1 MGDQENTRER
11 IKAAATE
18 IFVERGYDGARMQE
32 IADRAGANKA
42 MIYYYWASKEALFA
56 AILGE
61 NMGHLFKMLG
71 ATFEDEGLDAETVIT
86 RLVHTHLHFLQEHA
100 HLPRLIVREM
110 HSGNPVVE
118 KLIRRNMGKLAQGY
132 IGKFGERIKQLM
144 EAGAIRPM
152 DPRQILMNVVALNLF
167 TFIMQPLLATMW
179 GDDLPDDQQ
188 LLQERERSVV
198 DLLLHGLL
206 PR

>member
-18 IFVERGYDGARMQE
+18 VFVERGYDGARMQE

-71 ATFEDEGLDAETVIT
+71 ATFEDDLLDAETVIT

-100 HLPRLIVREM
+100 HLPRLLVREM

-132 IGKFGERIKQLM
+132 IGKFGERMKHLM

-152 DPRQILMNVVALNLF
+152 DPRQILMNVAALNLF
-167 TFIMQPLLATMW
+167 TFIMQPLLAIMW
-179 GDDLPDDQQ
+179 GEELPENDR
-188 LLQERERSVV
+188 LLQEREQAVV
-198 DLLLHGLL
+198 ELLLHGLL